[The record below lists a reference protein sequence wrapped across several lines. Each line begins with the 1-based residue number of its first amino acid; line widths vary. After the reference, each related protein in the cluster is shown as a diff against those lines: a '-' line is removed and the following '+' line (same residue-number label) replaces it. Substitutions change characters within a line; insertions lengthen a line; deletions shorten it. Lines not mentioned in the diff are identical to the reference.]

1 MLRRGNYPKEILE
14 KVSEGSRG
22 ELELLRYEYE
32 KRSAALCDKLAQLC
46 AAAPDFAQG
55 GEWKAS
61 FEKDKELF
69 LEGVDSAI
77 EVMEKMEAR
86 VREGL
91 LSNMDEQVVADVSS
105 HELDVLSRL
114 TALQRINSAT
124 LQHVFRLSLP
134 ARVKELEKDVAAIL
148 REAIVTQM
156 EDSQF
161 LSNELQDMAIFIK
174 ERNKIITH
182 PLDENHPE

>member
-14 KVSEGSRG
+14 KVSEGSKG
-22 ELELLRYEYE
+22 ELELLGYEYE
-32 KRSAALCDKLAQLC
+32 KRSAALLDKLAQLC
-46 AAAPDFAQG
+46 AAPDFAQG

-77 EVMEKMEAR
+77 EVMEKMEAK

-114 TALQRINSAT
+114 TALQRINSAS

>member
-1 MLRRGNYPKEILE
+1 MLMSCGWLSTRPAPEI
-14 KVSEGSRG
+14 
-22 ELELLRYEYE
+22 
-32 KRSAALCDKLAQLC
+32 
-46 AAAPDFAQG
+46 
-55 GEWKAS
+55 
-61 FEKDKELF
+61 
-69 LEGVDSAI
+69 
-77 EVMEKMEAR
+77 
-86 VREGL
+86 
-91 LSNMDEQVVADVSS
+91 
-105 HELDVLSRL
+105 
-114 TALQRINSAT
+114 RINSAS